1 MAFGVRVLSGV
12 KRRITQAL
20 RFLRIIQ
27 PTAKYPDPVVN
38 LQPFLNKGVM
48 ALQGLEEEMANQFA
62 DDLRGIISRQLISW
76 VPLSSGYAIR
86 KRTLGLDPRILIAT
100 GRYVNSIQAMQQKD
114 GTWLVSV
121 PDEPLRPGSK
131 HTLKDLARWLEYGT
145 LRMPARPHWRPAQNI
160 WRTKIYQMKRRLHFD
175 LVQELKRAGYR

>member
-1 MAFGVRVLSGV
+1 MAFGVRLGSGI
-12 KRRITQAL
+12 KKRITKAL
-20 RFLRIIQ
+20 RMLRIIH
-27 PTAKYPDPVVN
+27 PTAKYPDPTISP
-38 LQPFLNKGVM
+38 QPFLNKGLM
-48 ALQGLEEEMANQFA
+48 ALQGLGEEMANQFA
-62 DDLRGIISRQLISW
+62 DDLRQIISRQLISW

-114 GTWLVSV
+114 GGWIVSI